1 MTDLVPSR
9 LKFAQSLVPTVQTV
23 QIEREWTDLQTA
35 AEITKAAGGQ
45 LRVALECTG
54 FEGSIRAA
62 IFVSPASLPTWKRDT
77 WAIDRRSSVMSA
89 DRASPRS
96 AITVHVPFSGIRFPF
111 ELHPTPQHKVHD

>member
-23 QIEREWTDLQTA
+23 QIQREWTDVETA
-35 AEITKAAGGQ
+35 AAITKAAGGP

-62 IFVSPASLPTWKRDT
+62 IFVSAGRASLGPHHQSR
-77 WAIDRRSSVMSA
+77 
-89 DRASPRS
+89 
-96 AITVHVPFSGIRFPF
+96 TVGSLG
-111 ELHPTPQHKVHD
+111 